1 MSLSPPNHNM
11 KTILRTI
18 LLTVILPSALA
29 LMIAS
34 DCHAAQLSQPTDS
47 LLRQLSKATTAA
59 DSLPTL
65 LHLYDAADRAEKLHL
80 NHIIYPTA
88 RRAGAPESLQ
98 LDLLRQIANSYNGND
113 SIQQIV
119 LREASTHPES
129 TDRQETEA
137 FIRLLMINSQ
147 AHRLTDRQREQAIS
161 SIIHQLTYDAPD
173 DQLRQLELYY
183 SLCIYLSQMSRGE
196 VLGEYMSQA
205 EKIIL
210 ERQWASNAI
219 PNMYY
224 SHAGIIYT
232 EAELYARAVQS
243 DKKLLLL
250 IGELKKQYFSHGRTN
265 RHYRTHKYVCY
276 RRMLSNYQALSA
288 REIEAFADS
297 ITALAAADKDVADD
311 ISHNHLSDIYYFMA
325 TGRYKEAMPLLK
337 PYLDDKTAPVKTFN
351 HHKFYRMLEEAAE
364 ATGDSTTLLATARQR
379 NKMLEQL
386 LKSKSEERYR
396 ELSVLYE
403 VDKLKSARNDAEI
416 EARESI
422 ISSHKTRLVITI
434 TALAILLI
442 ITIALARLYRHAKK
456 LSRNLRESNTRLEAQ
471 RDSLTTTQHDL
482 IEAQG
487 RARKAERVRTDFINN
502 MSQAVRDPLEA
513 IAGYTQLIADNIDDS
528 KRHYLQ
534 TYVNIVTLNTEL
546 LQTLINDV
554 LDLSEADSD
563 RLNITRR
570 PVRIEE
576 VCHTAMECVRHR
588 LAPDVTLSFDPG
600 NCRPDLIVDT
610 DARRVE
616 QVIVNLLQNA
626 TKFTAEGSIILS
638 THIDSDG
645 STLSMTVTD
654 TGSGVPTG
662 MEAKIFE
669 RYEKGRPSSEGWG
682 LGLCISRQIARLLG
696 GDVVLDQSYTK
707 GARFIFTI
715 PLT

>member
-65 LHLYDAADRAEKLHL
+65 LHLYDAADRAEKFHL

-88 RRAGAPESLQ
+88 QRAGAPENLQ

-129 TDRQETEA
+129 ADRQETEA

-147 AHRLTDRQREQAIS
+147 AHSLTDRQRDQAIS

-196 VLGEYMSQA
+196 VLGEYMSRA

-210 ERQWASNAI
+210 DRQWASNAI

-311 ISHNHLSDIYYFMA
+311 ISQNHLSDIYYFMA

-337 PYLDDKTAPVKTFN
+337 PYLDDNTAPVKTFN

-600 NCRPDLIVDT
+600 NCHPDLIVDT